1 MEMVDRKKREAFY
14 SLIISGET
22 KDFSLADFLD
32 NSSCDEICE
41 IDLNTDKFR
50 QFSSSEG
57 KYFTPLSEATFSA
70 IYEFTSRYIVPE
82 EDLEIFQDLMDPKY
96 MLERLEASPL
106 PNFRFASFR
115 YKLQNG
121 NYTWVEQCIVTGEN
135 RGLKKGV
142 VRLYVFDIQNR
153 KKRETGRIVNEDN
166 VVVGEH
172 DSITGLLSSKS
183 FFEKAQT
190 RVDEDPSKTWALV
203 AVDINKFKLY
213 NEWFGMEGGNLLLA
227 RIGMILKERDNAN
240 ISLSGYCGHDDFVI
254 LLPFDMEMIHK
265 IYDDVNQGIVD
276 TAHSS
281 GFWPAFGI
289 YVIEKERDVIDAF
302 DRATIACSKAKSDI
316 KKRIYVF
323 SPEMQVM
330 VAKEVQILSEFMTA
344 LRNDEITFFLQ
355 PQCRIS
361 SRKIVGAEALARWIK
376 PNGEVISPAV
386 FIPLLEKHGF
396 IIDLDL
402 YLWDKICA
410 WQRSC
415 IDRGLNVVPVS
426 INVSRVDIY
435 SIDVVNTFIELTEKY
450 QIPHSLIKLEI
461 TESAYA
467 ETTELIADLVAKLRK
482 NGFMV
487 LMDDFG
493 SGYSSLN
500 MLSSLKV
507 DAIKLD
513 ALFLHVDSEN
523 KENYEKGIHILESV
537 INMAKIISLPIIVEG
552 VETKSQC
559 DFLENL
565 GCRYIQGFYFYRG
578 NPKEEIEK
586 MLASKDN
593 IDERGFV
600 VKSNDQFRIREFLD
614 KNVYSDNMLNNIIG
628 PVAYYA
634 LHDGD
639 IDIVRFNEQFYKTV
653 NVPDFM
659 ERLSKIQNYVP
670 EIDKKRL
677 YQLFENAEKDK
688 LNGAYDDI
696 RFNTINGTVLSI
708 HMHLYFIGIKDG
720 AKRFYGSARSA
731 TELNEAKQELALIAE
746 YSSDTFIFLR
756 RINEKWSFSLAAYHL
771 YDDMQES
778 QEEVEK
784 ALNEGKAYKYFANR
798 SNFNNIL
805 KDVRQRIAN
814 NETFSLSL
822 DLLNTYREIVN
833 VQVKFT
839 PIPAEQ
845 ANNIKYI
852 IQIKRR

>member
-1 MEMVDRKKREAFY
+1 MVDRKKREAFY

-70 IYEFTSRYIVPE
+70 IYEFTSRYIVSE
-82 EDLEIFQDLMDPKY
+82 EDLKIFQDLMDPKY

-121 NYTWVEQCIVTGEN
+121 NYRWVEQCILTGEN

-166 VVVGEH
+166 VVVAEH

-183 FFEKAQT
+183 FFKKAQA

-227 RIGMILKERDNAN
+227 RIGMIFKERDNAN

-254 LLPFDMEMIHK
+254 LLPYDMEMIHK

-537 INMAKIISLPIIVEG
+537 INMTKIISLPIIVEG

-586 MLASKDN
+586 MLVSKDN

-614 KNVYSDNMLNNIIG
+614 KNIYSDNMLNNIIG

-784 ALNEGKAYKYFANR
+784 GLNEGKAYKYFANR

-839 PIPAEQ
+839 PVPAEQ

>member
-70 IYEFTSRYIVPE
+70 IYEFTSRYIVSE
-82 EDLEIFQDLMDPKY
+82 EDLKIFQDLMDPKY

-121 NYTWVEQCIVTGEN
+121 NYRWVEQCIVTGEN

-153 KKRETGRIVNEDN
+153 KKRETGRIVNENN

-183 FFEKAQT
+183 FFEKAQA
-190 RVDEDPSKTWALV
+190 RVDEDPNKTWALV

-361 SRKIVGAEALARWIK
+361 SRKIVGVEALARWIK

-435 SIDVVNTFIELTEKY
+435 SIDVVNTFIELTQKY

-467 ETTELIADLVAKLRK
+467 ETTELIADLVAKLRQ

-513 ALFLHVDSEN
+513 ALFLRVDKEN

-839 PIPAEQ
+839 PVPAEQ

>member
-1 MEMVDRKKREAFY
+1 MVDRKKREAFY

-22 KDFSLADFLD
+22 KDFSLVDFLD

-50 QFSSSEG
+50 QFSSSDG

-82 EDLEIFQDLMDPKY
+82 EDLKIFQDLMDPKY

-106 PNFRFASFR
+106 VNFRFASFR

-121 NYTWVEQCIVTGEN
+121 NYRWVEQCIVTGEN

-166 VVVGEH
+166 VVVAEH

-183 FFEKAQT
+183 FFEKAQA
-190 RVDEDPSKTWALV
+190 RVDEDPSKTWTLV

-227 RIGMILKERDNAN
+227 RIGMIFKERDNAN

-254 LLPFDMEMIHK
+254 LLPYDMEMIHK

-276 TAHSS
+276 IAHSS

-361 SRKIVGAEALARWIK
+361 SRKIVGVEALARWIK

-513 ALFLHVDSEN
+513 ALFLRVDSEN